1 MKKKI
6 AFFDFDGTI
15 TKKDTLLEFIKFN
28 QGALRLY
35 FGFLLHSPWLVA
47 YKLKIIS
54 NQAAKEKI
62 LEFFFGKM
70 NFDLFQERCNQ
81 FAVDIV
87 PGLVRPKALEEI
99 KKLQNSGMSVVI
111 VTSSPEN
118 WISNWAEMV
127 QAKLIDTRLEIK
139 DGLVTGKIMGKNCH
153 GKEKVKRIQEEYDLS
168 QYDEIYAYGDTAG
181 DKPMLSLAN
190 FPFMKPFR

>member
-1 MKKKI
+1 LKKKI

-28 QGALRLY
+28 KGALRLY
-35 FGFLLHSPWLVA
+35 FGFMLNSPWLLA

-54 NQAAKEKI
+54 NQAAKEKV

-70 NFDLFQERCNQ
+70 NSDLFQERSHQ
-81 FAVDIV
+81 FATEIV
-87 PGLVRPKALEEI
+87 PGLVRPEALGEI
-99 KKLQNSGMSVVI
+99 KKLQNNGVSVVI

-127 QAKLIDTRLEIK
+127 QAKLIGTRLEIK
-139 DGLVTGKIMGKNCH
+139 EGLVTGKIKDKNCH
-153 GKEKVKRIQEEYDLS
+153 GKEKVRRILEVYNLS
-168 QYDEIYAYGDTAG
+168 EYDEIYAYGDTAG
-181 DKPMLSLAN
+181 DKPMLALAN

>member
-1 MKKKI
+1 LKKKI

-28 QGALRLY
+28 KSALHLY
-35 FGFLLHSPWLVA
+35 LGFLLHSPWLIA

-54 NQAAKEKI
+54 NQAAKEKV
-62 LEFFFGKM
+62 LQFFFGKM
-70 NFDLFQERCNQ
+70 NFDLFQKRCDQ
-81 FAVDIV
+81 FAIDII
-87 PGLVRPKALEEI
+87 PGLVRPKALAEI
-99 KKLQNSGMSVVI
+99 KKLQNNGVLVVI

-118 WISNWAEMV
+118 WISGWAAVV
-127 QAKLIDTRLEIK
+127 QAKMIGTHLEIK

-168 QYDEIYAYGDTAG
+168 EYNEIYAYGDTAG
-181 DKPMLSLAN
+181 DKPMLALAN
-190 FPFMKPFR
+190 SPFMKPFR

>member
-15 TKKDTLLEFIKFN
+15 TEKDTLLEFIKFN
-28 QGALRLY
+28 KGGLRLY
-35 FGFLLHSPWLVA
+35 LGFLLHSPWLIA

-54 NQAAKEKI
+54 NQAAKEKV
-62 LEFFFGKM
+62 LQFFFGKM
-70 NFDLFQERCNQ
+70 NFHLFQKRCDQ
-81 FAVDIV
+81 FAIDII
-87 PGLVRPKALEEI
+87 PGLVRPKALAEI
-99 KKLQNSGMSVVI
+99 KKLQNNGVLVVI

-118 WISNWAEMV
+118 WIRSWASMV
-127 QAKLIDTRLEIK
+127 HAKLIGTRLEIK
-139 DGLVTGKIMGKNCH
+139 EGLVTGKIMDKNCH

-168 QYDEIYAYGDTAG
+168 QYYEIYAYGDTGG
-181 DKPMLSLAN
+181 DKPMLALAN